1 MTEVLGA
8 ILAGGLS
15 RRFGGGDKC
24 LQPLGGRTILD
35 HVIERARPQVGQLI
49 LNANG
54 DPSRFE
60 KFGLTTVPDVVEGYA
75 GPLAGILS
83 VMEWAREYTPQ
94 TRWVATF
101 PGDAPFV
108 PLDFVETLMARIDGD
123 GAELAC
129 AASNGRT
136 HPVCGMW
143 NVKLADALRKSLI
156 VEDLRKID
164 LWTAQ
169 YALSTVNF
177 EIGAIDPFFNINR
190 PEDLKSA
197 ERTLTLHL

>member
-24 LQPLGGRTILD
+24 LQPLGGRTILE
-35 HVIERARPQVGQLI
+35 HVIERAKPQVGQLI

-54 DPSRFE
+54 DLSRFE
-60 KFGLTTVPDVVEGYA
+60 RFGMTVIPDVVEGYA

-83 VMEWAREYTPQ
+83 VMEWARDHSPM
-94 TRWVATF
+94 TRWIATF

-108 PLDFVETLMARIDGD
+108 PLDFVETLMAGIEKD

-136 HPVCGMW
+136 HPVCGVW
-143 NVKLADALRKSLI
+143 DVNLADALRRSLI
-156 VEDLRKID
+156 GEDLRKID
-164 LWTAQ
+164 LWTAR
-169 YALSTVNF
+169 YAFSTVDF
-177 EIGAIDPFFNINR
+177 AVSEIDPFFNINR
-190 PEDLKSA
+190 PEDLVAA
-197 ERTLTLHL
+197 EHTLTLHL